1 MSWGSRIV
9 IVYLAF
15 VAGILF
21 LVYKSSLQ
29 KTDLVASD
37 YYAKELQYQNVIN
50 STNNADKLSTS
61 ASIKEEENVII
72 LSMPSEAINA
82 SGKIEFYRPSD
93 ASKDFSLPLN
103 IDTNGKQTFNKQRF
117 VHGTYNVKISWSKE
131 GKDYYTEQSLS
142 VN

>member
-1 MSWGSRIV
+1 MSWGGKIV
-9 IVYLAF
+9 IVYLTF

-50 STNNADKLSTS
+50 STNNAAQLSTS
-61 ASIKEEENVII
+61 ASVKDEENNIA
-72 LSMPSEAINA
+72 LSMPLEAVNA

-93 ASKDFSLPLN
+93 ASKDFTLPLN
-103 IDTNGKQTFNKQRF
+103 IDANGKQTFNKLRF
-117 VHGTYNVKISWSKE
+117 VHGAYNVKISWSKE
-131 GKDYYTEQSLS
+131 GKDYYTEQFLS